1 MKKEENNEH
10 CIKNIFFHGSYAI
23 FFIFGAGN
31 LIFLPCLDKTQVKTF
46 TSNDWIL
53 LTGVGL
59 PLLTVI
65 AISLSGNGMQQLASH
80 VHPLFG
86 IFFTVVVYIAIGP
99 SMGIPRVANVA
110 YEMGLVLSCQKQS
123 ALAA

>member
-1 MKKEENNEH
+1 M
-10 CIKNIFFHGSYAI
+10 
-23 FFIFGAGN
+23 
-31 LIFLPCLDKTQVKTF
+31 
-46 TSNDWIL
+46 IL

-110 YEMGLVLSCQKQS
+110 YEMGASSFLPETIRSSNLVLLYIQS
-123 ALAA
+123 SSLLSYIG

>member
-1 MKKEENNEH
+1 
-10 CIKNIFFHGSYAI
+10 
-23 FFIFGAGN
+23 
-31 LIFLPCLDKTQVKTF
+31 
-46 TSNDWIL
+46 
-53 LTGVGL
+53 
-59 PLLTVI
+59 
-65 AISLSGNGMQQLASH
+65 MQQLASH

>member
-1 MKKEENNEH
+1 MKRRKNNEH

-31 LIFLPCLDKTQVKTF
+31 LIFPPMLGQNAGENFWPAMIGF
-46 TSNDWIL
+46 L

-65 AISLSGNGMQQLASH
+65 AISLSGNGMRQLASH
-80 VHPLFG
+80 AHPLFG

-110 YEMGLVLSCQKQS
+110 YEMGLVLSCRNNP
-123 ALAA
+123 L

>member
-1 MKKEENNEH
+1 MLGQNAGENFWPAM
-10 CIKNIFFHGSYAI
+10 IGF
-23 FFIFGAGN
+23 
-31 LIFLPCLDKTQVKTF
+31 
-46 TSNDWIL
+46 L

-110 YEMGLVLSCQKQS
+110 YEMGASSFYQKRF
-123 ALAA
+123 ALATSYFLYIQSSSLLSYIG